1 VKKENRKQSPS
12 RISTKKESPKA
23 SSFPDKKPT
32 KGKRGSAR
40 KEDDR
45 ERRPMKEETRA
56 PKRESKWAKIKE
68 ERSQQRGFKPKRKIE
83 APLPKPESEKG
94 KIRLNRFLSNAG
106 IASRRDADQL
116 IQLGLVKVNGKV
128 VTEMGHKVDPRVDE
142 VKYDDR
148 NLKPEKL
155 QYVLLN
161 KPKDYLSTNEDP
173 KERKTVMHLI
183 FGACKERIYPVGRLD
198 RQTLGLLLF
207 TNDGEMATRLTQSKK
222 GVQAIFHIELSQKM
236 KGEHLD
242 SLRDGVKLEEGYF
255 KPDEINLVQGDP
267 YQIGLK
273 MQSSKTNS
281 IRKAFESFGYKLKK
295 LDRVMF
301 AGLTK
306 KDLPRGRYRHLSPQE
321 VNFLK
326 MIR

>member
-1 VKKENRKQSPS
+1 MAGGP
-12 RISTKKESPKA
+12 T
-23 SSFPDKKPT
+23 PDKKNS
-32 KGKRGSAR
+32 KGQRGSSR
-40 KEDDR
+40 REDDR
-45 ERRPMKEETRA
+45 ERRPSKEEKK
-56 PKRESKWAKIKE
+56 PIKRESKWAKLKE
-68 ERSQQRGFKPKRKIE
+68 ERAQQRGSFKPRKKVE
-83 APLPKPESEKG
+83 VSLPKPESEKG

-161 KPKDYLSTNEDP
+161 KPKDYITTNEDP
-173 KERKTVMHLI
+173 KERRTVMHLI

-207 TNDGEMATRLTQSKK
+207 TNDGEMATRLTQNKK
-222 GVQAIFHIELSQKM
+222 GVSAIFHIELSQKM
-236 KGEHLD
+236 RGEHLD
-242 SLRDGVKLEEGYF
+242 SLREGIKLEEGFF
-255 KPDEINLVQGDP
+255 KPEEIHLVQGDP

-273 MQSSKTNS
+273 MQSSKTNT
-281 IRKAFESFGYKLKK
+281 IRMAFESFGYKLKK

-306 KDLPRGRYRHLSPQE
+306 KDLPRGRYRHLSSQE